1 MSEKTKD
8 KFTLI
13 DLALPYQRDFIMA
26 KKKRKLWL
34 SSRQIGKSWSL
45 AFIAV
50 EKALSKM
57 NGLSLCISTGGR
69 AASELMKKVNQMAE
83 AVKVLTNGKI
93 DYMASQD
100 ACKFSTGARVLSLP
114 SGNPT
119 ALRGWSAQAILIDEC
134 AFIERPYD
142 VMAAIGPS
150 LTRDPNSELIIASTP
165 AGKQGLFWD
174 IYNKTDDNWY
184 VQTTTIEDAVKS
196 GLKVNIEELIQLC
209 PDNELFQQEY
219 MCRFANEF
227 SQLIDTSL
235 LDFEDR
241 TEKPIARW
249 LGMDVGSK
257 SDRTAIVT
265 LAELPDHTFYV
276 EDIAILNKVSYT
288 DQLQILRDFHTKYN
302 YVAGLIDQNGI
313 GSALAEFATKQ
324 VSAKI
329 KGYTWTGSN
338 KTPAYEELRSRCF
351 DHKLKFP
358 TRVKELV
365 VKDFNNVN
373 RVVSESGKVSYE
385 AGRGADGHSDFTSAL
400 VLAIQAAIGTPSSIQ
415 LPVPNPV
422 KSAFSHNPLGFGGV
436 RSRL

>member
-1 MSEKTKD
+1 MSQH
-8 KFTLI
+8 KFNLL

-50 EKALSKM
+50 EKALQKP

-83 AVKVLTNGKI
+83 AVKILTNGRI
-93 DYMASQD
+93 DYIASQD

-119 ALRGWSAQAILIDEC
+119 SLRGWSAQAILIDEC

-142 VMAAIGPS
+142 VMTAIGPS
-150 LTRDPNSELIIASTP
+150 LTRDPNAELIVASTP

-174 IYNKTDDNWY
+174 IYSKTDDNWY
-184 VQTTTIEDAVKS
+184 VQTTTIEDAVKA
-196 GLKVNIEELIQLC
+196 GLKVDIEELRNLC
-209 PDNELFQQEY
+209 PDDEIFQQEY

-227 SQLIDTSL
+227 SQLIDTGI

-241 TEKPIARW
+241 PEKPVARW
-249 LGMDVGSK
+249 MGMDVGSR

-265 LAELPDHTFYV
+265 LAELPDHTLYV
-276 EDIAILNKVSYT
+276 EDVAILNKATYT
-288 DQLQILRDFHTKYN
+288 DQLQILKDFHAKYN

-324 VSAKI
+324 VSAKL
-329 KGYTWTGSN
+329 KGYTWTLSN
-338 KTPAYEELRSRCF
+338 KTPAYEELRSKCF

-358 TRVKELV
+358 TRLKEMV
-365 VKDFNNVN
+365 VKDFNNVS
-373 RVVSESGKVSYE
+373 RVVSEAGKVSYE

-400 VLAIQAAIGTPSSIQ
+400 VLAIQAATQNPKNAQVPASIQ
-415 LPVPNPV
+415 RA
-422 KSAFSHNPLGFGGV
+422 SAFGGW

>member
-1 MSEKTKD
+1 MSQH
-8 KFTLI
+8 KFNLL

-50 EKALSKM
+50 EKALQKP

-83 AVKVLTNGKI
+83 AVKILTNGRI
-93 DYMASQD
+93 DYIASQD

-119 ALRGWSAQAILIDEC
+119 SLRGWSAQAILIDEC

-142 VMAAIGPS
+142 VMTAIGPS
-150 LTRDPNSELIIASTP
+150 LTRDPNAELIVASTP

-174 IYNKTDDNWY
+174 IYSKTDDNWY
-184 VQTTTIEDAVKS
+184 VQTTTIEDAVKA
-196 GLKVNIEELIQLC
+196 GLKVDIEELRNLC
-209 PDNELFQQEY
+209 PDDEIFQQEY

-227 SQLIDTSL
+227 SQLIDTGI

-241 TEKPIARW
+241 PEKPVARW
-249 LGMDVGSK
+249 MGMDVGSR

-265 LAELPDHTFYV
+265 LAELPDHTLYV
-276 EDIAILNKVSYT
+276 EDVAILNKATYT
-288 DQLQILRDFHTKYN
+288 DQLQILKDFHAKYN

-324 VSAKI
+324 VSAKL
-329 KGYTWTGSN
+329 KGYTWTLSN
-338 KTPAYEELRSRCF
+338 KTPAYEELRSKCF

-358 TRVKELV
+358 TRLKEMV
-365 VKDFNNVN
+365 VKDFNNVS
-373 RVVSESGKVSYE
+373 RVVSEAGKVSY
-385 AGRGADGHSDFTSAL
+385 
-400 VLAIQAAIGTPSSIQ
+400 
-415 LPVPNPV
+415 
-422 KSAFSHNPLGFGGV
+422 
-436 RSRL
+436 